1 MTLSMIMIHD
11 TEKLKI
17 YLLGRWVFCYFLSLY
32 FLLFVQVK
40 YDSMLP
46 FVTSCWSEVF
56 FLRNR
61 SARVALLYLRGSGHA
76 LSPILFKFLLWT
88 HLVVKRQNT
97 LMFVTG
103 VNRCH
108 VNLVNNEK
116 KNKKKTYQLWT
127 YKKGL
132 PTNAIYHRHEKT
144 FVLLS
149 IFIKWRKIDGA
160 SQYFLN
166 FPVIFFLHI

>member
-1 MTLSMIMIHD
+1 MTVCCHLWHLVD
-11 TEKLKI
+11 Q
-17 YLLGRWVFCYFLSLY
+17 RF
-32 FLLFVQVK
+32 
-40 YDSMLP
+40 
-46 FVTSCWSEVF
+46 F

-116 KNKKKTYQLWT
+116 KTKKTYQLWT

-166 FPVIFFLHI
+166 FPVIFFFFTYLKSLNWKLLTFLYP